1 MFFSLTFFLARAG
14 GGVGGGGSH
23 SSGGSSHFS
32 GGSSSHFSSGGTHT
46 FVGGGV
52 GSGGSSG
59 GGDLVALFVFVPIV
73 LIVLVF
79 VFLARRHA
87 KHHRAP
93 APNWAATSDDSPTS
107 MASWPTPGSPDQES
121 GDDAVAAALA
131 AIRARDPGFDED
143 AFLAVAERCFFAV
156 EEAWS
161 QQKPELSRPV
171 MTDEAWQRQKADI
184 ESHRNSGRRNV
195 LDNLTVAKA
204 TIVSAGSEE
213 GHDVVTVRFRAASAN
228 YDVDVATGKVV
239 HGNHEMAFWEQN
251 WVFKRSNQASTNGES
266 TAVQRCPN
274 CGAPLDLD
282 IAGVCQSCHA
292 SVRGAEGDW
301 VVVRA
306 DQPQHIPG

>member
-23 SSGGSSHFS
+23 SSGGSS
-32 GGSSSHFSSGGTHT
+32 SHFSSGGTDT
-46 FVGGGV
+46 FAGGGV

-59 GGDLVALFVFVPIV
+59 GGDLGALFVSVPPV

-79 VFLARRHA
+79 VFLARRHP

-213 GHDVVTVRFRAASAN
+213 GHGGVTVRFR
-228 YDVDVATGKVV
+228 G
-239 HGNHEMAFWEQN
+239 
-251 WVFKRSNQASTNGES
+251 
-266 TAVQRCPN
+266 
-274 CGAPLDLD
+274 
-282 IAGVCQSCHA
+282 
-292 SVRGAEGDW
+292 
-301 VVVRA
+301 
-306 DQPQHIPG
+306 